1 MQEKRYKI
9 SEVAARIG
17 ISPSIIRHYEEKGL
31 VSPIKDP
38 ENGYR
43 LFSEEDIYKIWDVTF
58 FRSFDMGLE
67 HIDSLFRGCDLDK
80 RIGIISDHRDCLET
94 LLGKAKRN
102 ILLCDFTARY
112 AHRAKEVEKDPYVSA
127 REVYQL
133 YPEEDFYD
141 RSSSSFPLCTFGG
154 VINGETVSRYTMVFD
169 DDMQYLELD
178 RGEELVIENTVV
190 VTVCSDQYP
199 DPQKPLEIALKKA
212 NDAGFAVEPP
222 YYYIFL
228 LNQGWD
234 SGEKE
239 YYYRILLSQKSI

>member
-1 MQEKRYKI
+1 
-9 SEVAARIG
+9 
-17 ISPSIIRHYEEKGL
+17 
-31 VSPIKDP
+31 
-38 ENGYR
+38 
-43 LFSEEDIYKIWDVTF
+43 
-58 FRSFDMGLE
+58 
-67 HIDSLFRGCDLDK
+67 
-80 RIGIISDHRDCLET
+80 
-94 LLGKAKRN
+94 
-102 ILLCDFTARY
+102 
-112 AHRAKEVEKDPYVSA
+112 KEPYVSA

-154 VINGETVSRYTMVFD
+154 VIKGESVSCCTMVFD

-239 YYYRILLSQKSI
+239 YYYRIMLSQKSI